1 MMPTSITYAR
11 NASIAFNFPGV
22 CAQYCEPAFCKMSAV
37 EGPLLG
43 VVLAGVAA
51 LEGVAVLEAAIVAVN
66 SFQLIATRLY
76 IQYM

>member
-1 MMPTSITYAR
+1 
-11 NASIAFNFPGV
+11 
-22 CAQYCEPAFCKMSAV
+22 MSAV

-51 LEGVAVLEAAIVAVN
+51 LEGVAVFEAAIVAVD

-76 IQYM
+76 TFNICRSRTSKIAISQIRR